1 MENTMRIGQVTFTH
15 IEPNFILPEQ
25 DGYILVQEYFTKQM
39 YVIQTDNM
47 AHFYARAMLDPEFHD
62 NTFRAMKSF
71 CAKQK
76 QSGLTYWY
84 SPRGALRV
92 YRTAEF
98 TGIISDLQ
106 HRRLLV
112 TERVNNDAH
121 ARGYYLFCITAV
133 DRNWCWYTV
142 RKMTQGQYNQERCD
156 LIDYFY
162 ERLTDGY
169 SIDGDQFIMHRNRA
183 LLTENRKANE
193 ALLFEAGLFQRN
205 ELIVT
210 SVAKCL
216 PTIRDVQD
224 KLIKHHQ
231 QHTNHFHV
239 LNDRIFSP
247 NNPLFVCN
255 KPTSLETPQKEMS
268 PC

>member
-1 MENTMRIGQVTFTH
+1 
-15 IEPNFILPEQ
+15 
-25 DGYILVQEYFTKQM
+25 
-39 YVIQTDNM
+39 
-47 AHFYARAMLDPEFHD
+47 
-62 NTFRAMKSF
+62 
-71 CAKQK
+71 
-76 QSGLTYWY
+76 
-84 SPRGALRV
+84 
-92 YRTAEF
+92 
-98 TGIISDLQ
+98 
-106 HRRLLV
+106 
-112 TERVNNDAH
+112 
-121 ARGYYLFCITAV
+121 
-133 DRNWCWYTV
+133 
-142 RKMTQGQYNQERCD
+142 MTQGQYNQERCD